1 MPSRIANPRATG
13 GNAET
18 MDVEAFAAIARAA
31 RFARISIS
39 ALRKL
44 ANANATGDSAE
55 AMDVGAYAAIVR
67 AA

>member
-1 MPSRIANPRATG
+1 MG
-13 GNAET
+13 GSAVQT
-18 MDVEAFAAIARAA
+18 VVGAFAAIAQAA
-31 RFARISIS
+31 RFVRISIS

>member
-1 MPSRIANPRATG
+1 
-13 GNAET
+13 

-55 AMDVGAYAAIVR
+55 AMDVGAFAAIVR

>member
-1 MPSRIANPRATG
+1 M
-13 GNAET
+13 E
-18 MDVEAFAAIARAA
+18 VEAFAVFARVA
-31 RFARISIS
+31 RFARTSIS
-39 ALRKL
+39 PLRKL

>member
-1 MPSRIANPRATG
+1 
-13 GNAET
+13 
-18 MDVEAFAAIARAA
+18 MDVGAFAAIAQAA
-31 RFARISIS
+31 RFVRISIS

-55 AMDVGAYAAIVR
+55 AMDVGAFAAIVR